1 MGYRLNL
8 PNGVYVSILALLV
21 FTTIIYSKV
30 ESALDKQMINYLSG
44 LFVLATI
51 HGCLLIRMGK
61 FDVYKNI
68 LNAIWNIQTA
78 CAFIY
83 GVYIIIEYSA
93 AGLKNPDTISKLFT
107 SDAYLFIPAV
117 LFLGVVCVARA
128 GYSVAEIF
136 KNLIIESRNKQAEY
150 QQKKTPN

>member
-8 PNGVYVSILALLV
+8 PKGVYVSILTLLV

-51 HGCLLIRMGK
+51 HGCLLIRMDK
-61 FDVYKNI
+61 FDVYKNV

-93 AGLKNPDTISKLFT
+93 AGLKNPDTIIKMFT

-117 LFLGVVCVARA
+117 IFLSVVCVARA

-136 KNLIIESRNKQAEY
+136 KNPIIESRKKQVEH
-150 QQKKTPN
+150 QEVNTSD

>member
-44 LFVLATI
+44 LFIMATI
-51 HGCLLIRMGK
+51 HGSLLIRMGK
-61 FDVYKNI
+61 FDVYKNV

-83 GVYIIIEYSA
+83 GVYIMIEYSA
-93 AGLKNPDTISKLFT
+93 IGLKNPETIIKMFT

>member
-8 PNGVYVSILALLV
+8 PKGVYVSILTLLF
-21 FTTIIYSKV
+21 FTAIIYSKV

-44 LFVLATI
+44 LFVTAVI
-51 HGCLLIRMGK
+51 HGSLLIRMGK
-61 FDVYKNI
+61 FDVYKNV

-83 GVYIIIEYSA
+83 GIYIMIEYSA
-93 AGLKNPDTISKLFT
+93 AGLKNPETIIKMFT

-117 LFLGVVCVARA
+117 VFLSAVCVARA

-136 KNLIIESRNKQAEY
+136 KNPIIESSKKQVEY
-150 QQKKTPN
+150 QQGNAPD

>member
-1 MGYRLNL
+1 MRYRLNL
-8 PNGVYVSILALLV
+8 PNGIYVSILALLL
-21 FTTIIYSKV
+21 FTTIIYSEV

-44 LFVLATI
+44 LFVMATI

-61 FDVYKNI
+61 FEVYKNT

-83 GVYIIIEYSA
+83 GIYIIIEYSA
-93 AGLKNPDTISKLFT
+93 AGLKNPDTIIKMLT
-107 SDAYLFIPAV
+107 AETYLFIPAV
-117 LFLGVVCVARA
+117 IFLGVVCVARA

-136 KNLIIESRNKQAEY
+136 KNPIIESRKKQVEY
-150 QQKKTPN
+150 QQVNTPD